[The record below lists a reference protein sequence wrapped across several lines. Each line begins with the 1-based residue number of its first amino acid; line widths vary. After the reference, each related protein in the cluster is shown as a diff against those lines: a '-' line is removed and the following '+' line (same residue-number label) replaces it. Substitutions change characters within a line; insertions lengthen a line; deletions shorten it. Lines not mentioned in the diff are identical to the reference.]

1 MTLEEKQAKIRAK
14 AEIMRKTARQ
24 ISRVKAAVLPFDGK
38 VYNCRF
44 DEAIKALSDDEA
56 RFWVSNS
63 YGWFY
68 IQCMPKGCSN
78 YNEDRSLLSAYGC
91 VAGDK
96 YDRVKNREE
105 LQVFSDKKRIDA
117 KKMCELLTAK
127 YDELMRNAG
136 EFDRAAD
143 NLEMVLDQIE
153 KLKKMISAI
162 EAPLPY
168 EVREIAGL
176 VRRGW

>member
-1 MTLEEKQAKIRAK
+1 MTIQEKQEKIRNK
-14 AEIMRKTARQ
+14 AELFRTSAKQ
-24 ISRVKAAVLPFDGK
+24 IAKVKAAVMQFDGK
-38 VYNCRF
+38 VYNCKF
-44 DEAIKALSDDEA
+44 DEAIRALSDDEA
-56 RFWVSNS
+56 RFYVSNS

-68 IQCMPKGCSN
+68 IQCLPAGTNN
-78 YNEDRSLLSAYGC
+78 YREDRTLLSAYSC
-91 VAGDK
+91 VAGDR
-96 YDRVKNREE
+96 YNRVKNDDSKV
-105 LQVFSDKKRIDA
+105 VFSDKKRIDA
-117 KKMCELLTAK
+117 KKMCVLLTEK
-127 YDELMRNAG
+127 YGELMQNAG